1 MFKSFLNHVK
11 RFFGIPVLDIN
22 SLAINPTFEPL
33 NLTLDLSQDDVLLRT
48 PAIQNLNNVNS
59 VHEAIR
65 HMVAQEEAQRPAL
78 LRALEAILQQRI
90 NQQINI
96 QDVILQAQAPVHH
109 PGVPGGNNGFVFFNP
124 QQQAPHP
131 APVIAHNNPQRM
143 IG

>member
-1 MFKSFLNHVK
+1 MFKSFLNRVK

-22 SLAINPTFEPL
+22 SLVINTAFEPL

-48 PAIQNLNNVNS
+48 PAIQNLNNVN
-59 VHEAIR
+59 EAIR

-109 PGVPGGNNGFVFFNP
+109 PGVPGRNNGFVFFNP

-131 APVIAHNNPQRM
+131 APVIAHNNRQRM